1 MRECVRENE
10 NTDRQRGERRQD
22 TFIGLERQEEE
33 NEKNYIAWGK
43 GTKEIARGGGK
54 IFDCE

>member
-1 MRECVRENE
+1 MRENE